1 MCELS
6 SLRRDRTR
14 QSQDNAAYFLVAGLL
29 ADRESP
35 VAAAH
40 IFPVWLPEPDNSG
53 VSGLIVFRYL
63 SREVLVTMS
72 AVSAVLLVII
82 MSGRFIKYLAQAA
95 SGALD
100 PGVLFMIMGFRLPG
114 FLQLILPLG
123 LFLGILLAYG
133 RLYLESEM
141 TVLSATGM
149 SQQRLLAMTMAPAA
163 LVALL
168 VAWLSFSLAPQ
179 GATQFSLLINKQDA
193 MTEFDTLVP
202 GRFQA
207 LRDGTRV
214 TYTQELSEDRGEL
227 GGVFISE
234 KRMSTD
240 KTKDRGITVL
250 VAEKGRQ
257 EVRPDG
263 TRFLILE
270 NGYRYDGSPGQADY
284 RVIKY
289 DTYGAMLPK
298 PDISN
303 EITDREAISTSELL
317 STDTPRAKAE
327 MQWRISLPILVFI
340 VTLMAVPL
348 SRVNPRQG
356 RYLKLLPAILLYM
369 SYLTILIAVRGALE
383 KGKLPQALGMW
394 WVHGLFLL
402 IGLGLLY
409 WEPLRL
415 KMASR
420 RSVSE
425 VARG

>member
-1 MCELS
+1 M
-6 SLRRDRTR
+6 
-14 QSQDNAAYFLVAGLL
+14 
-29 ADRESP
+29 
-35 VAAAH
+35 
-40 IFPVWLPEPDNSG
+40 
-53 VSGLIVFRYL
+53 IVFRYL
-63 SREVLVTMS
+63 SREVMITLS

-149 SQQRLLAMTMAPAA
+149 SQQRLLGMTMVPAA
-163 LVALL
+163 MVALL
-168 VAWLSFSLAPQ
+168 VAWLSLSLAPQ
-179 GATQFSLLINKQDA
+179 GVAQVARIINQQDA

-214 TYTQELSEDRGEL
+214 TYTETLSDNRVDL

-234 KRMSTD
+234 KRLSQD
-240 KTKDRGITVL
+240 KAKDRGISVL

-263 TRFLILE
+263 NRYLILE
-270 NGYRYDGSPGQADY
+270 NGYRYDGNPGEANY
-284 RVIKY
+284 RAIQY
-289 DTYGAMLPK
+289 DTYGVLLPK
-298 PDISN
+298 PDVSDD
-303 EITDREAISTSELL
+303 ITDREAIPTSELWG
-317 STDTPRAKAE
+317 STEARPQAE
-327 MQWRISLPILVFI
+327 LQWRLSLPLLVFI

-356 RYLKLLPAILLYM
+356 RFLKLLPAILLYM
-369 SYLTILIAVRGALE
+369 AYLTILISARSAME
-383 KGKLPQALGMW
+383 KGKLPAVLGIW
-394 WVHGLFLL
+394 WVHVLFLA
-402 IGLGLLY
+402 IGLGLMY
-409 WEPLRL
+409 WEPLKLRR
-415 KMASR
+415 ASR
-420 RSVSE
+420 RA
-425 VARG
+425 ARAAQ